1 MTTVAA
7 ALKAEIVRVSRKEIR
22 SLTES
27 IRKAT
32 AQYRREI
39 AALKRKVRVLE
50 REVSSRR
57 RTVATAA
64 ARVTEESG
72 QGLRFSAKGL
82 VSHRGRLGLSAHDM
96 GKLLGV
102 SGQTVYNWEQ
112 KKAIPRASQ
121 LPAIAALRLMS
132 KKTAQSRLESQ
143 E

>member
-27 IRKAT
+27 LRKAT

-50 REVSSRR
+50 REVASRR
-57 RTVATAA
+57 RAPLSVAAK
-64 ARVTEESG
+64 VTEKPG

-82 VSHRGRLGLSAHDM
+82 VSHRNRLGLSAHDM

-121 LPAIAALRLMS
+121 LPAIAALRLMN
-132 KKTAQSRLESQ
+132 KKTAQSNLETQ
-143 E
+143 P